1 MLPILR
7 YTCFVVVVVVAV
19 VVVVVVVVVS
29 CLFSPHQIIE
39 TVLLTQP
46 SAHTNWIKLLYIVG
60 CINKSSVSVLSLGLI
75 LGSGGQLHCTVLRTY
90 VRS

>member
-1 MLPILR
+1 M
-7 YTCFVVVVVVAV
+7 CFV

-29 CLFSPHQIIE
+29 CFCFPPLQIIE

-46 SAHTNWIKLLYIVG
+46 SVHTNWIKLLCIVG
-60 CINKSSVSVLSLGLI
+60 YINKSSVSVLSLGLI
-75 LGSGGQLHCTVLRTY
+75 LGPGGQLHCTVLRTY